1 MLRRIFSPLAR
12 ITMRYPFCA
21 SCVGLAVVLLAAN
34 VWLRLNVV
42 RLTTLQQDHAR
53 DGDAMLK
60 MIARG
65 AQLRAEL
72 TAVRAAARRITDNL
86 VVEKNIPENF
96 WYFYKIEQDTQ
107 AKLVELQQRPALL
120 QDTGAPTSY
129 KRVPYSLKFVGT
141 FPAVISAL
149 QRLESGP
156 RLGRID
162 AFRMQRRDPTSENV
176 VLQIDFELLGFP

>member
-1 MLRRIFSPLAR
+1 MFRRIFAPIGR

-21 SCVGLAVVLLAAN
+21 SCLGLAVLLLAAN
-34 VWLRLNVV
+34 VWLRINVV
-42 RLTTLQQDHAR
+42 RLTALQQDHAHE
-53 DGDAMLK
+53 GDAMLK

-96 WYFYKIEQDTQ
+96 WYFYKIEQDTH

-120 QDTGAPTSY
+120 QDSGAQTSY
-129 KRVPYSLKFVGT
+129 KRVPYSLKFSGSFRSVV
-141 FPAVISAL
+141 AAL
-149 QRLESGP
+149 QRLEYGP

-162 AFRMQRRDPTSENV
+162 GFQMVRQDPASDNV
-176 VLQIDFELLGFP
+176 TLQVSFELLGYP